1 MNDAVTRLRLFDS
14 KMFDFADADRKILLS
29 VQWRGRSG
37 FSPRLPGS
45 VEGRRQGCDRQWFRK
60 NDFAGQAGIGIAM
73 ATLIESTVRVTTRH
87 SDNAPIASVAATA
100 SLRRDEATGAV
111 RPLKPQA
118 PDDPGMVRIPLMRG
132 RITPATLGI
141 SQD

>member
-1 MNDAVTRLRLFDS
+1 
-14 KMFDFADADRKILLS
+14 MFDFADADRKILLS

-73 ATLIESTVRVTTRH
+73 LALIENTVSVTIRQ
-87 SDNAPIASVAATA
+87 SESEPIASVAATA
-100 SLRRDEATGAV
+100 SCSRLEATGAGRPSKPAARGV
-111 RPLKPQA
+111 RF
-118 PDDPGMVRIPLMRG
+118 MVEVL
-132 RITPATLGI
+132 
-141 SQD
+141 